1 MLQDKIRTGTYRQGI
16 LKNAIDFAG
25 KVVMDVGSGSGILSI
40 FAAQAGAKKVYA
52 VEASDMADCCK
63 ILVKH
68 NKLDHIIEVV
78 KAKIEDITDI
88 PDKSIDVLVSEP
100 LGTYLFNERMLETYV
115 IARDKFLKP
124 ECHKMMFPCAS
135 DFMIM
140 PMADEILYNEVLTR
154 AEFWQ
159 T

>member
-1 MLQDKIRTGTYRQGI
+1 
-16 LKNAIDFAG
+16 
-25 KVVMDVGSGSGILSI
+25 
-40 FAAQAGAKKVYA
+40 
-52 VEASDMADCCK
+52 MADCCR

-78 KAKIEDITDI
+78 KSKIEDITDI
-88 PDKSIDVLVSEP
+88 PENSIDVLVSEP
-100 LGTYLFNERMLETYV
+100 LGTYLFNERMLETYI

-124 ECHKMMFPCAS
+124 ECRKMMFPCSS

-140 PMADEILYNEVLTR
+140 PMADEVLFNEIATK